1 MRRIF
6 LLVLVSPLTLFA
18 QVKPKAKAKP
28 AVKQTASTPATKSK
42 GFTINGDVKGF
53 PDGTHVAFINGTS
66 GATEMETSLNKGK
79 FSFNGRLDGPEFKI
93 ILFNNQPPYITLF
106 LDNSNVKITGTKETI
121 DKAVVTG
128 SQSHKD
134 FAQFNSMLEPYAQAF
149 NENGTPA
156 DSATFAK
163 ATNLCEK
170 FSVEHPNAAITPL
183 AIIRFNQ
190 LADDIERTS
199 QLYEALSPEVKAN
212 SMGKYLGDQLAESK
226 KNTGIILADFSQADT
241 SGNNV
246 SLSSFRG
253 KYVLVDF
260 WASWCGPCRMEN
272 PNVLKAYNKFKDRNF
287 TILGVSLDKGR
298 QAWVDAINM
307 DGLSWTHVSDLQG
320 WANAVAVK
328 FGITSIPQNFLLDP
342 EGKVIGKNLRGASLE
357 RKLARLLK

>member
-6 LLVLVSPLTLFA
+6 LLALLLPLTATA
-18 QVKPKAKAKP
+18 QVKPKTKAAPKPKTAAPAKK
-28 AVKQTASTPATKSK
+28 TD
-42 GFTINGDVKGF
+42 GFTISGNVKGF
-53 PDGTHVAFINGTS
+53 AEGSHVSLLNGTT
-66 GATEMETSLNKGK
+66 GAAEMETSLVGGK
-79 FSFNGRLDGPEFKI
+79 FSFSGKVNGPEFKI

-121 DKAVVTG
+121 DKATVTG
-128 SQSHKD
+128 SPSHKD
-134 FAQFNSMLEPYAQAF
+134 FALFNSMLEPYSQAF
-149 NENGTPA
+149 NENGNPA

-163 ATNLCEK
+163 ATSLCEK
-170 FSVEHPNAAITPL
+170 FAMEHPNAAITPL

-190 LADDIERTS
+190 LADDIDRTS
-199 QLYEALSPEVKAN
+199 QLFDALSPEVKAN
-212 SMGKYLGDQLAESK
+212 DMGRYLAQQLEENK
-226 KNTGIILADFSQADT
+226 KNTGVVLADFSQADT
-241 SGNNV
+241 TGKEV

-272 PNVLKAYNKFKDRNF
+272 PNVIKAYNKFKDRNF
-287 TILGVSLDKGR
+287 TILGVSLDKAK

-307 DGLSWTHVSDLQG
+307 DGLTWTHVSDLQG

-357 RKLARLLK
+357 RKLARILK